1 MRIEP
6 FVALFAS
13 AAFHAGVLLYVPGT
27 FDSHRAAAP
36 ATSTPGVVIVAHL
49 KNTLDSAKQAR
60 ARAAKSAGIGTNGQS
75 AAVAHRPRMDNAQR
89 FYPPEAV
96 ARGIEGETI
105 LLLRFHAD
113 GTLLDAKIARSSGHA
128 ILDQAALRAVRAA
141 PRMPEGPRE
150 VLFPVT
156 FALH

>member
-6 FVALFAS
+6 VVALIAS
-13 AAFHAGVLLYVPGT
+13 AVLHTGVLMYVPGA
-27 FDSHRAAAP
+27 FDSREPRVPEAA
-36 ATSTPGVVIVAHL
+36 TPGVVIVAHL
-49 KNTLDSAKQAR
+49 KNTLESDNATRPR
-60 ARAAKSAGIGTNGQS
+60 ATAGMGS
-75 AAVAHRPRMDNAQR
+75 AAGAAAEARKPRVDNPMH

-105 LLLRFHAD
+105 LILRYAAD
-113 GTLLDAKIARSSGHA
+113 GRLLDARIARSSGHA
-128 ILDQAALRAVRAA
+128 ILDQAALRAVRAT
-141 PRMPEGPRE
+141 PRIADGPRE

>member
-27 FDSHRAAAP
+27 SDSHRAAAP
-36 ATSTPGVVIVAHL
+36 DTSTPGAVIVAHL
-49 KNTLDSAKQAR
+49 KNTLESAKGAHVLTG
-60 ARAAKSAGIGTNGQS
+60 KSAGIGTNS
-75 AAVAHRPRMDNAQR
+75 PSTAVAHRPRRDNARR
-89 FYPPEAV
+89 FYPLEAV
-96 ARGIEGETI
+96 AKGIEGETI
-105 LLLRFHAD
+105 LLLRYNTD

-141 PRMPEGPRE
+141 PRMMEGPRE

-156 FALH
+156 FALR